1 MEYRRSLDGLRGVAV
16 AEVVAYHVDIYHVR
30 KIFPGGWGGRYIF
43 RPQRF
48 FDIEHSAQGNIG
60 IGSH

>member
-30 KIFPGGWGGRYIF
+30 KIFPGGWGG
-43 RPQRF
+43 
-48 FDIEHSAQGNIG
+48 
-60 IGSH
+60 